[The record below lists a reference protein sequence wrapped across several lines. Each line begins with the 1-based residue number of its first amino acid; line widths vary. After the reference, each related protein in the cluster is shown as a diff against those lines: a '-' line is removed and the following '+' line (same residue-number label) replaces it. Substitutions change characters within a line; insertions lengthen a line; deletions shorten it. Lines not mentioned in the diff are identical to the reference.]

1 MKHLLFLI
9 FWGFTMHCS
18 IIHAQENEALK
29 EGIRQKYNISLDRIM
44 YEGRYEDE
52 IGGFY
57 YVQVD
62 DYCGMIDSKGK
73 IYIKPSNYTSIFYV
87 QDGYFLVGQNGRY
100 GICSFKGKELLF
112 CGQRRLRIIGNY
124 VQVEN
129 MPHKNT
135 YIPLTAF
142 DGYHSMGKTT
152 YGSSNLLEF
161 PQKQNSEIVKKLK
174 QRYPG
179 IQYIAYEN
187 KYDLELGCFYY
198 FQVDGKCGICDDNGK
213 VLIEPTKFTS
223 IFYAQDG
230 YFIVAIGNDYGIYG
244 FDGSELLYCGERE
257 LRIIG
262 NKVDAKYSPDI
273 KHVYLSLSSLSG
285 YHNMAR
291 PAYVASRLLE
301 SQTTASITNNKE
313 YNRISQNK
321 GEVEQK
327 EQYPQKGWLDRQ
339 YRRLE
344 EEKKKKAEQE
354 KAQAEQKELQA
365 ELEMI
370 QKELAEI
377 KERNRKS
384 LRESEEKYD
393 ISYLYTDDKS
403 TYDGPKVISIVKKR
417 IKHDMYDGAVNI
429 LKIYLVKNT
438 TFSADELFECG
449 QLLDD
454 LDIIYTKLMMQY
466 SMSPKVFSFMG
477 TQAKVRDLALMAYQ
491 LSWEK
496 GNSQAEKIVKQR
508 VTNAIITTQSQS
520 LFSSPGNSSRSSSS
534 NSSCSRCGGTGEII
548 ESTASYVGGT
558 KWCNKCNKEVSEGH
572 YHTTCPVC
580 GGKGY

>member
-174 QRYPG
+174 LRYPG

-230 YFIVAIGNDYGIYG
+230 YFVVAIEDKYGIYG
-244 FDGSELLYCGERE
+244 FDGSELLYCGKKE

-301 SQTTASITNNKE
+301 SQTTASIKNNKE
-313 YNRISQNK
+313 YYRISQNK
-321 GEVEQK
+321 GEVEKK
-327 EQYPQKGWLDRQ
+327 EQQAKSKDTKK
-339 YRRLE
+339 E
-344 EEKKKKAEQE
+344 SEKPKVEP
-354 KAQAEQKELQA
+354 
-365 ELEMI
+365 
-370 QKELAEI
+370 
-377 KERNRKS
+377 RKS
-384 LRESEEKYD
+384 LFVNPEMYNENRSVSES
-393 ISYLYTDDKS
+393 TQ
-403 TYDGPKVISIVKKR
+403 VISTAKRNIQNENYDDAVTLLKKYIVT
-417 IKHDMYDGAVNI
+417 
-429 LKIYLVKNT
+429 NT
-438 TFSADELFECG
+438 SLNANELFECG
-449 QLLDD
+449 ELLDK

-477 TQAKVRDLALMAYQ
+477 TQAKVQDLALMAYQ

-496 GNSQAEKIVKQR
+496 GNSQAEKIVRQR
-508 VTNAIITTQSQS
+508 VRNAIITTQSQS

-558 KWCNKCNKEVSEGH
+558 KWCSKCNKEVPEGH